1 MCFKKETNGYILDYT
16 VWTVATMTFELITQ
30 LRADDTYSSVPN
42 RRKQGKIDVQV
53 GKFLKNI
60 KRADANKAVQGG
72 FVS

>member
-42 RRKQGKIDVQV
+42 RRVGQNRCAGGKI
-53 GKFLKNI
+53 LK
-60 KRADANKAVQGG
+60 KH
-72 FVS
+72 